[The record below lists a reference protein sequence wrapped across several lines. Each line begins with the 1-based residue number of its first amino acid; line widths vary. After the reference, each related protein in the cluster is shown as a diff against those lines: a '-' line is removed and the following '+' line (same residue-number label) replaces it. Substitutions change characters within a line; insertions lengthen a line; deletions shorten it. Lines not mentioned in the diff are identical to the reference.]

1 MLFLLDIWKD
11 YEEFEIGE
19 NYIGVSYVGIKGWL
33 VFVDSVES
41 IEYILILI
49 NVLNRYYVKDELK
62 FLGFLC
68 IIEII
73 LF

>member
-49 NVLNRYYVKDELK
+49 NVLNR
-62 FLGFLC
+62 
-68 IIEII
+68 
-73 LF
+73 